1 MFTNHKKRKGGKLMA
16 RYILEFQSSALYR
29 NTEVIV
35 YIPTMNLQETIQN
48 KSKTPYQ
55 DEVKQYPLMILL
67 SGFGSSKTAWEQ
79 RSTIEQLADQYK
91 IALCM
96 IGCENKWYVN
106 YSPVDRWADFI
117 NDELPDFLYGNFT
130 ALSKKMPRYIAG
142 CSMGGYGALR
152 NYLEHL
158 QLYQGCCALSP
169 ATRADNDLE
178 QVLKLKSLKDLFI
191 DTKDEPKNIYL
202 SIGDKDFIY
211 AQSLEFDTYL
221 REICQDVSYKIVEG
235 YGHTWD
241 LWNLE
246 IAEFFKLHFTK

>member
-1 MFTNHKKRKGGKLMA
+1 MNDKKEKVGKTMA
-16 RYILEFQSSALYR
+16 RYLLEFQSSALYR

-55 DEVKQYPLMILL
+55 DEVKQYPLLILL
-67 SGFGSSKTAWEQ
+67 SGFGSAKTAWEQ
-79 RSTIEQLADQYK
+79 RSNIEQLADQYK

-96 IGCENKWYVN
+96 VGCENKWYVN

-117 NDELPDFLYGNFT
+117 NEELPDFLYGNFSYLANT
-130 ALSKKMPRYIAG
+130 MPRYIAG

-152 NYLEHL
+152 NYLEHMDI
-158 QLYQGCCALSP
+158 YQGCCALSP

-178 QVLKLKSLKDLFI
+178 NILNLKTLKNLFI
-191 DTKDEPKNIYL
+191 ETKDKKKSIYL

-211 AQSLEFDTYL
+211 NQSLEFDAYIK
-221 REICQDVSYKIVEG
+221 EICEDVSYKIVEG

-241 LWNLE
+241 LWNRE
-246 IAEFFKLHFTK
+246 IEEFFKLHFAK